1 MISGASCTPELF
13 FSCFSFECQVVEGGM
28 GDRAQTAWGQATS
41 SLATGHKQLGE
52 VAPRNPIPSAW
63 GQIRATYKCRQN
75 FGEPQSVTIAILA
88 QGTHWAVAV
97 TQALSVAGSIPT
109 KNIFSIEFAR
119 HFDRATGHACWNT
132 PE

>member
-1 MISGASCTPELF
+1 MIQGKACPTARGACAGRPWDIFNLWGAAADGYIHLPVRGEGAFGALPPLLWERFFCSGAHCKRGYNVRGP
-13 FSCFSFECQVVEGGM
+13 
-28 GDRAQTAWGQATS
+28 
-41 SLATGHKQLGE
+41 
-52 VAPRNPIPSAW
+52 
-63 GQIRATYKCRQN
+63 QN
-75 FGEPQSVTIAILA
+75 LTVAILA

-109 KNIFSIEFAR
+109 KNIFSIEFVR